1 MPIPSQPINIEYKIN
16 MPLVT
21 AAIIELYSNCG
32 LPRPIDD
39 EARITEM
46 FANSNL
52 VISAWID
59 DELVGISR
67 SITDFVWSCYLADLA
82 VRKDFQKFG
91 IGRKLVEMTMEQL
104 GETSMIL
111 LLSVPDAMEY
121 YPKIGMTKV
130 ENGFILNRKR

>member
-1 MPIPSQPINIEYKIN
+1 MKPIEYKIN
-16 MPLVT
+16 APLIT
-21 AAIIELYSNCG
+21 AQIIELYGNCG

-52 VISAWID
+52 VISAWAGA
-59 DELVGISR
+59 ELVGISR

-91 IGRKLVEMTMEQL
+91 IGRKLVEITQEQL

-111 LLSVPDAMEY
+111 LLSVSGAMEY
-121 YPKIGMTKV
+121 YPKIGMQKV
-130 ENGFILNRKR
+130 ENGFIFNRQQ

>member
-1 MPIPSQPINIEYKIN
+1 MKPIEYKIN
-16 MPLVT
+16 APLVT
-21 AAIIELYSNCG
+21 AQIIELYGNCG

-52 VISAWID
+52 VISAWAGA
-59 DELVGISR
+59 ELVGISR

-91 IGRKLVEMTMEQL
+91 IGRKLVEITQKQL
-104 GETSMIL
+104 GEKSMIL

-121 YPKIGMTKV
+121 YPKIGLTKV
-130 ENGFILNRKR
+130 ENGFILNRKK

>member
-1 MPIPSQPINIEYKIN
+1 MNEINYKIN
-16 MPLVT
+16 APIET
-21 AAIIELYSNCG
+21 AQIIELYRNCG

-39 EARITEM
+39 EQRITEM

-52 VISAWID
+52 VISAWND
-59 DELVGISR
+59 DELIGISR

-82 VRKDFQKFG
+82 VRKKFQKYG
-91 IGRKLVEMTMEQL
+91 IGRKLVELTKEQL
-104 GETSMIL
+104 GEKSMIL

>member
-1 MPIPSQPINIEYKIN
+1 MNEINYKIN
-16 MPLVT
+16 APIET
-21 AAIIELYSNCG
+21 AQIIELYRNCG

-39 EARITEM
+39 EQRITEM

-52 VISAWID
+52 VISAWND
-59 DELVGISR
+59 DELIGISR

-82 VRKDFQKFG
+82 VRKKFQKFG
-91 IGRKLVEMTMEQL
+91 IGRKLVELTKEQL
-104 GETSMIL
+104 GEKSMIL

>member
-1 MPIPSQPINIEYKIN
+1 MPSPSQLLNIEYKIN
-16 MPLVT
+16 TPLVT
-21 AAIIELYSNCG
+21 AQIIELYGNCG

-39 EARITEM
+39 EARINQM

-52 VISAWID
+52 VISAWNG

-91 IGRKLVEMTMEQL
+91 IGRKLVEMTKEQL

-111 LLSVPDAMEY
+111 LLSVPDALEY
-121 YPKIGMTKV
+121 YPKIGMMKV
-130 ENGFILNRKR
+130 ENGFILNRKK